1 MKKISIAIDGPSGAG
16 KTTIS
21 KRAAEEFGFTHVDT
35 GAIYRV
41 VGLYVFRAGV
51 NPKDTQGVCA
61 LLDRIKI
68 DIEYKDGDQR
78 MILNG
83 EDVTGFIRTHE
94 ISMYASDVSAIPA
107 VRDFLLNMQRDLAT
121 RYDVIMDGRDIS
133 TVVLPNARVKIFL
146 TASSEDR
153 AQRRYLE
160 LLNRGQEI
168 DFQKVLEDVVLRD
181 KNDSE
186 REVAPLKPAT
196 DSIIVDTTGNTLEQ
210 SLDQLLGII
219 RNALKQEQN

>member
-21 KRAAEEFGFTHVDT
+21 KRAAGEFGFTHVDT

-41 VGLYVFRAGV
+41 VGLFVFRAGV
-51 NPKDTQGVCA
+51 DPKDAQGVCA

-68 DIEYKDGDQR
+68 DIEYKDCDQR

-83 EDVTGFIRTHE
+83 EDVTGLIRTHE

-121 RYDVIMDGRDIS
+121 RYDVIMDGRDIA
-133 TVVLPNARVKIFL
+133 TVVLPNAQVKIFL

-160 LLNRGQEI
+160 LLGRGQQI
-168 DFQKVLEDVVLRD
+168 DFQKVLDDVVLRD

-186 REVAPLKPAT
+186 REIAPLKPAA

-210 SLDQLLGII
+210 SLDQLLEII